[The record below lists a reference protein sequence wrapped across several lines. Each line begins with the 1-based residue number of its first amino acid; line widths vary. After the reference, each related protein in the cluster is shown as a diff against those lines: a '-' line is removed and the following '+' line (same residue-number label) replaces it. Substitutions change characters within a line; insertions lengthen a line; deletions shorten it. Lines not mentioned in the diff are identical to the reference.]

1 MATPD
6 VLDALP
12 AFQADLLAHKFVDLY
27 KDPAAGMQYMASPDF
42 AEDILKLCAKGFP
55 KTNGLS
61 KPRLSPLAHAAAGAA
76 LLRTEEIALLCRVAS
91 LLDANARQQH
101 KLQRRLRKWLLP
113 LCA

>member
-42 AEDILKLCAKGFP
+42 AEDILKLCAKA
-55 KTNGLS
+55 KVRVS
-61 KPRLSPLAHAAAGAA
+61 RHPLA
-76 LLRTEEIALLCRVAS
+76 EEF
-91 LLDANARQQH
+91 N
-101 KLQRRLRKWLLP
+101 LRKGSKG
-113 LCA
+113 A